1 MTLTRCLI
9 NEQKAAYASILC
21 ALKIRD
27 ELGEYDSN
35 PKVYAV
41 AMSTSRKPLMA
52 VTLMR

>member
-1 MTLTRCLI
+1 MFDY
-9 NEQKAAYASILC
+9 EQKAAYASILC

-41 AMSTSRKPLMA
+41 AMPGSCNFISEWL
-52 VTLMR
+52 LI